1 MGTVKRLL
9 AVSLCILLVLPFMT
23 GCTGTGADTA
33 YVVPETITVLESGTV
48 ASNDTFDLIWD
59 KDLYTVLLKNKQ
71 TGTVWSTVPYE
82 SYQEMREE
90 YDELYQWYEEDLE
103 YDPEAIA
110 PTVNDVGNINL
121 SSPVFIDY
129 YRPDLG
135 SLENAKAFNTCMES
149 KLVNVSAIEN
159 GIKMT
164 FYFDEPQITFSL
176 NYTLRDD
183 SMQVSM
189 PLSEVVESGLTQLI
203 SVSVLPYMCA
213 TENVDDKSNYVM
225 VPVGSGALM
234 YTDKDV
240 QYNSR
245 KFTGKVFGAD
255 PSAVV
260 MEHVADEQ
268 ALRLPVYGVKK
279 GDIGLLSIIES
290 GEGAATVVGETGHRN
305 GYSSGYTVFEVR
317 GKDITEAVR
326 EKYADRDI
334 YNGKLNT
341 GATYAVGFYPLEG
354 ENANYVGMANRYRQY
369 LKDIGNLVDSTV
381 EQKPYQVELL
391 GGSLL
396 KEFVAGFPYYA
407 LQPATTFDEAQAILK
422 DLVSA
427 TGKTPAV
434 VLSGFGD
441 TGLSVGAIGGNFT
454 FSGALGGN
462 GGHDALEEYCKSAGI
477 PLFTDF
483 DVVNFS
489 QGGSG
494 FDPLFDTARTPSMQ
508 MASFYPLTLN
518 YRNENEEARAKVNL
532 LARAK
537 LTKALEKLQGFA
549 KGKLTG
555 ISLNTLGQMAY
566 SDYTEAQYYLAGNL
580 DEQLLPV
587 FKALRADGHTLSFA
601 EPNAYAAGMADIITD
616 APLQNGGYRFL
627 DETIPFY
634 EIVFAGNTAMYTN
647 AINLSPDAEA
657 LILRALEAGV
667 APSFTLTN
675 TYVIDL
681 ADAEQT
687 DFYGTL
693 YSGNKETIVSLLQKY
708 GPTFEKISG
717 KAITAH
723 ELYAKDL
730 SKTTFEG
737 GTILWV
743 NHGTKDVT
751 VGDQVIK
758 AGSFYEG
765 DILVAIPEELPTDP
779 IDPVEPLE

>member
-23 GCTGTGADTA
+23 GCTGTGENNA
-33 YVVPETITVLESGTV
+33 YVIPETITVLESGTV

-82 SYQEMREE
+82 SYLEMREE
-90 YDELYQWYEEDLE
+90 YDMLYELYEEMKE
-103 YDPEAIA
+103 YDPEMVA

-129 YRPDLG
+129 YRPDMG
-135 SLENAKAFNTCMES
+135 SLENSKAYNTCMES
-149 KLVNVSAIEN
+149 KLVNVSAIDN

-164 FYFDEPQITFSL
+164 FYFSEPQITFSL
-176 NYTLRDD
+176 NYTLRGD

-189 PLSEVVESGLTQLI
+189 PLSEIVESGFTQLI
-203 SVSVLPYMCA
+203 SVSLLPYMCA

-245 KFTGKVFGAD
+245 KFMGKVYGAD

-260 MEHVADEQ
+260 LEHVADEQ
-268 ALRLPVYGVKK
+268 AVRLPVYGVKK
-279 GDIGLLSIIES
+279 GNTALLSIIES
-290 GEGAATVVGETGHRN
+290 GEGAATVVGETGYRN
-305 GYSSGYTVFEVR
+305 GYSAGYTVFEVR
-317 GKDITEAVR
+317 GKDVTEAVR
-326 EKYADRDI
+326 EKYKDRDI
-334 YNGKLNT
+334 YNGN
-341 GATYAVGFYPLEG
+341 YDENAVYTVGYYPLEG
-354 ENANYVGMANRYRQY
+354 ENANYGGMAKRYREY
-369 LKDIGNLVDSTV
+369 LQKAGMLVDGTV
-381 EQKPYQVELL
+381 DQKPYQVELL

-407 LQPATTFDEAQAILK
+407 LQPTTTFEQAQTILK

-427 TGKTPAV
+427 TGKSPAV

-454 FSGALGGN
+454 FSGALGGS

-483 DVVNFS
+483 DVVQFS
-489 QGGSG
+489 QSGSG

-508 MASFYPLTLN
+508 LASFHPLTLN
-518 YRNENEEARAKVNL
+518 YRNENEEARVKVSL
-532 LARAK
+532 LSRNK
-537 LTKALEKLQGFA
+537 LTAALEKLQTFA
-549 KGKLTG
+549 KGNFNG

-566 SDYTEAQYYLAGNL
+566 SDYADAQYYLSGNL
-580 DEQLLPV
+580 REQLAPV
-587 FKALRADGHTLSFA
+587 FKALREDGHTLSFA
-601 EPNAYAAGMADIITD
+601 QPNAYAAGLADVITD

-634 EIVFAGNTAMYTN
+634 EMVFAGNTALYTN
-647 AINLSPDAEA
+647 AINLSPNAEA

-667 APSFTLTN
+667 SPSFTLSGS
-675 TYVIDL
+675 YVIDL

-687 DFYGTL
+687 EFYGTL
-693 YSGNKETIVSLLQKY
+693 YEGNKATVVSLLQTY
-708 GPTFEKISG
+708 GPIFEKIGG